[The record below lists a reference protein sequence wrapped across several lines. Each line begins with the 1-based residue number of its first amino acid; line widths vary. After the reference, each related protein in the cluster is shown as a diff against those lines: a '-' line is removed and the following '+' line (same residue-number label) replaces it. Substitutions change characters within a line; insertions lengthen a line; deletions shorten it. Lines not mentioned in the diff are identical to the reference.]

1 MLLLFLL
8 FVSVIVADVVD
19 VVLLLYLILDDAS
32 GQYRHCNKHAQGD
45 DGNRDRVTGEK
56 AEKQK
61 SNIEM

>member
-1 MLLLFLL
+1 MLVLLSF
-8 FVSVIVADVVD
+8 D

-56 AEKQK
+56 AENK
-61 SNIEM
+61 SRI